1 MFHKKMLV
9 YTCMC
14 TLLLYNIETNYICP
28 LQYCKHICVLF
39 LFGTIYYRKHI
50 YQCYLWGVYGIYPTI
65 SVRFASA
72 IDTIIKGKR
81 GNQFLYFYTYAF
93 RGVNRIAWALSS
105 ETNVGCFVL

>member
-1 MFHKKMLV
+1 MGSV
-9 YTCMC
+9 W
-14 TLLLYNIETNYICP
+14 NIS
-28 LQYCKHICVLF
+28 
-39 LFGTIYYRKHI
+39 
-50 YQCYLWGVYGIYPTI
+50 TI

-105 ETNVGCFVL
+105 ETNVGCFVLKVKRNTSVTRVPSVEIRLTPSKTSQHAKASTDV